1 MITLNRLKRTIA
13 GLLIVLLLLG
23 VAEGEVP
30 CEVPRPEVCTQ
41 EYDPA
46 CGSDGE
52 TYGNGCTACSNA
64 AVEYYTAG
72 ECEAPVEESPEGD
85 GSIPPPELVHPEC
98 PLNMEEV
105 CLCEQ
110 CFCTTPRCIVD
121 ADCTTKVTC
130 AANEVNICQDEV
142 CTCISTDDVDLVD
155 VNDTADWGD
164 DEIPLP
170 LGVECRVQSLES
182 ENIKDYYDK
191 TSRQL
196 CSISEAF
203 STFIGTE
210 PDEMRAR
217 ADYGFSAARPEWSG
231 VLTETEDSLG
241 RAISE
246 TASAEQRLAQHMVRF
261 INTVKVMLNLCGT
274 ADYVCGHEC
283 TLCGGAASGQSP
295 CSCEDESCCNSLV
308 TEDLCGIA
316 PTCSWMP
323 SDASECDGKTDG
335 DKCGNGDGIC
345 CSGKRGAGDANV
357 SMCIIGGMECGD
369 FEGECSNQTDGARC
383 GTAGRCC
390 GERCVE
396 GAFSCDSGTCSLR
409 CAGFSPEECQMFDC
423 SGNNKTTCGETN
435 ETKGICMWKS
445 YDNVPGDDD
454 NDDDGINRCYDNM
467 TCDTDGDSIPD
478 RVDED
483 IDGDGIPNEE
493 DLDIDGDGVP
503 NEEDRLPG
511 DDNDIT
517 SKKLYGIKYR
527 LQRWNQEDGWSNIDE
542 EVECVNECTH
552 ECIWQNT
559 CRNGADLVQC
569 IFGDQNNGQQGDC
582 GCQGRPQNNQVEQIS
597 TEVAPGEGELD
608 FDGDGVRICTDNE
621 TCDSDGDGNLDYEDT
636 DDDNDGI
643 LDDEDDDDDGDGNLD
658 TEDLLFGDDDDFTF
672 TTYKMDDD
680 LDCVLYCG
688 PDFRQCD
695 SDGDGTNIPQDPDD
709 DNDGTSDEDGDLDQ
723 DGDSQGNGCVNIC
736 NLNSTQDLCLPACPK
751 DWESGADQC
760 GQWSGSCMG
769 TINRYYENLYL
780 IEHLG
785 ILVNNEINNIVT
797 YSREN
802 DTLVEMATQDNEI
815 NVTAI
820 SELDLNIDTPVLA
833 AIMDKLSDKV
843 VDQAVAKYVADVVF
857 AFIGRSDEL
866 AGNATMVGELLD
878 EYNAGIEANREAVL
892 ANLANLAKRNCDL
905 SEALQCINGK
915 GAFDNGPGKYGIA
928 ELNNEGFWLDLENN
942 ITTYFDPA
950 ELGQEPPVEKIQ
962 ACNDDVCSTRKEVE
976 SLDDSCDVR
985 VEGEELVLVTESRGL
1000 YKDYVLFVPNYNN
1013 GTLPQELQVKASITG
1028 DGSSVEEKTLVFP
1041 SADAG
1046 NHTISLSLATISYNG
1061 ADLLVRWGADAP
1073 AQIACEEPLSDVCTQ
1088 EYAPV
1093 CGSDGRTHSNG
1104 CTACSTA
1111 GVETY
1116 SPGECG
1122 AITPGTSPEGAIL
1135 EIRIPRGDLP
1145 HVWRVHDVGRLSSV
1159 VKGVDRTV
1167 REDRSRQWARRT
1179 RIASIDGR
1187 RLELEEPYAY
1197 SAFMAG
1203 VFKEACLLSSANV
1216 QMLDEDPTMRP
1227 SKLLDVVAP
1236 LNKIEEV
1243 LPPREDDVLGRLFA
1257 TWGSNVSLPNLI
1269 SFGDPIFSAEDAT
1282 RQDRA
1287 VEETNQMLSHMCVQN
1302 IERGT
1307 GAPPEVPI
1315 PEAFVDTGF
1324 HYNCDS
1330 ITSEEL
1336 CGAAESVAYCIWE
1349 NGTCMNIVTND
1360 ILRIIELDKI
1370 EMDEFTFTMQG
1381 SGIAHDD
1388 LLIYDT
1394 ATYVSP
1400 QCIPAVLMR
1409 LGLGEDMCTS
1419 FEQVAELMMEN
1430 NCTKGG
1436 IIDCLDTEA
1445 TTPRITMRELV
1456 WLVECPLAGVTPG
1469 TGNDGQD
1476 NDGDGAID
1484 EDPQDDLD
1492 NDGDGII
1499 DEDGH
1504 GGDGRDNDG
1513 DGLIDEDWRDGQ
1525 DNDGDGR
1532 IDEDGAGVDG
1542 YNADG
1547 QDNDDDG
1554 LIDEDVW
1561 DGEDNDGDG
1570 LIDEDGWGGDGLD
1583 NDGDGLI
1590 DEDPRNGVDDDND
1603 GRIDEDGAGVD
1614 EHWREEAECDA
1625 YTVEIDEHA
1634 GMSVGVGEKLTYM
1647 VTITDSSEAE
1657 SCKERALRITATSEG
1672 PCGVATVPM
1681 PLQFDLAKGD
1691 VAVKELDVIAYYEEG
1706 QCIIHVVVEDGDRH
1720 SADREFAISLDPSLI
1735 TQECLPGEHLQ
1746 NGACC
1751 VLGETCCR
1759 TSENCASEGSCIGNY
1774 IMPAVCGPD
1783 HYCLTTLDV
1792 DKVEDCTKQGKL
1804 CSEEH
1809 KRCMDP
1815 NELNIRI
1822 DLAVLTI
1829 VRNEYK
1835 KGTEL
1840 ELVADVVDV
1849 NLQHVLGAVV
1859 NVKLVDTV
1867 VGLQESNNLYRGIIA
1882 LDVPGEQEV
1891 VITAKRGEDRDEY
1904 SKTIT
1909 VYELLDFE
1917 IEAVPLAIYRGG
1929 TVSVH
1934 VIPKDTAG
1942 TVLDNVL
1949 VKYFLDADE
1958 VLGGS
1963 TIEIPMGASAGAHG
1977 LKTCIFKKYYKP
1989 GPACVIQG
1997 DYCCKLK
2004 GLVVLTGGFAM
2015 KAVDAEGREKGIFSQ
2030 GEDIIVA
2037 VTTDEDT
2044 EVSCEAGGETKTCT
2058 TAERM
2063 CSVTFAG
2070 ATSGDLEVTCA
2081 AFSMSKVLHVP
2092 VYRSIT
2098 AVTLSQSLAKV
2109 KPGDVISIT
2118 EVRDGTGP
2126 VTEYEAYWTVD
2137 GTVVPGA
2144 QLEVLDE
2151 PGLHDV
2157 ELKVS
2162 ASGYQEHTERYTMD
2176 VEADRSFGVSMLPD
2190 FQSVNPGV
2198 ATTFTVRVTNDGNV
2212 KQLFT
2217 LKVDSAEVFAEKSE
2231 LEIEASE
2238 SADIKLVMTKDAV
2251 GVFDVGATVL
2261 GVEQQK
2267 HVSGQLEV
2275 STEEKR
2281 GVKIAMVQ
2289 KETEV
2294 EAGTSVS
2301 IGFEIWNTGNVA
2313 DTFVVSTDGIQLK
2326 DVDMSLGSNANDKQV
2341 FPVLL
2346 SKAGTYAFTFTVTS
2360 KSDPSIKDEVKGS
2373 LMAYSY
2379 DYAISPEGLVI
2390 EGQINERKE
2399 FEFTLE
2405 NKGQKSNTFS
2415 FSSSGTDL
2423 VFEKTFLTLGPGEKK
2438 LIKGRKTVK
2447 ADAVDTITVVDKV
2460 KSAEKSATLKS
2471 ALVQAFTLDLDKEEL
2486 QMVRGSKG
2494 EFTITVENKLD
2505 EALTL
2510 DIQLSAPGGK
2520 ELAWITKT
2528 ITVAAKDTGQE
2539 ANEITIADDADL
2551 GEFSIAVV
2559 ARKGEEVRSKELTIR
2574 VVPDIGAI
2582 QDEINAF
2589 LSDMGGIEEAISLLE
2604 RQGIDPVS
2612 AKTAF
2617 KVTKMSS
2624 MEVDEEFKNGRYDIA
2639 TTKLLKARDSLKKT
2653 KDELDN
2659 ARLLAGAKGYT
2670 GTSYVLP
2677 AIVLVLVAAGAFA
2690 ANKKGLLG
2698 K

>member
-1 MITLNRLKRTIA
+1 LKRTIA

-23 VAEGEVP
+23 VAEGEVA
-30 CEVPRPEVCTQ
+30 CEIPRPDICTQ
-41 EYDPA
+41 EYDPV

-52 TYGNGCTACSNA
+52 VYGNGCTACSNT

-72 ECEAPVEESPEGD
+72 ECDAPVGGTPEED
-85 GSIPPPELVHPEC
+85 ASIPPPELVHPEC
-98 PLNMEEV
+98 PQNMEEV
-105 CLCEQ
+105 CLCDQ
-110 CFCTTPRCIVD
+110 CFCTTPRCVVD

-130 AANEVNICQDEV
+130 AANEVDICQDEV

-203 STFIGTE
+203 SNFIGTE

-217 ADYGFSAARPEWSG
+217 ADYGFSAERPEWSG
-231 VLTETEDSLG
+231 VFTETEDSLG

-246 TASAEQRLAQHMVRF
+246 TASAEHRLAQHMVRF

-308 TEDLCGIA
+308 TEDMCSVA
-316 PTCSWMP
+316 TTCSWNP
-323 SDASECDGKTDG
+323 SDAGECDDKADG
-335 DKCGNGDGIC
+335 DKCSNGNGIC
-345 CSGKRGAGDANV
+345 CAGKKGASDTNV
-357 SMCIIGGMECGD
+357 SMCIIGGIECGD
-369 FEGECSNQTDGARC
+369 FEDECSDQTDGARC

-390 GERCVE
+390 GKRCVE
-396 GAFSCDSGTCSLR
+396 GAFSCDAGTCSLS
-409 CAGFSPEECQMFDC
+409 CGSFDSDKCQNFDC

-435 ETKGICMWKS
+435 DTKGICMWKS

-454 NDDDGINRCYDNM
+454 NDGDGINRCYDNM
-467 TCDTDGDSIPD
+467 TCDADGDSIPD

-493 DLDIDGDGVP
+493 DLDVDGDGVP

-511 DDNDIT
+511 DDNDVT
-517 SKKLYGIKYR
+517 SKKLYGIKYS
-527 LQRWNQEDGWSNIDE
+527 LQRWDEEDGWSNIDE

-569 IFGDQNNGQQGDC
+569 IFGDQNDGQQGDC
-582 GCQGRPQNNQVEQIS
+582 DCQGRPQDSQVEQIS
-597 TEVAPGEGELD
+597 TEVTPGEGELD
-608 FDGDGVRICTDNE
+608 FDGDGVRICIDNE
-621 TCDSDGDGNLDYEDT
+621 TCDSDGDGNLDYEDE
-636 DDDNDGI
+636 DDDNDGTVDV
-643 LDDEDDDDDGDGNLD
+643 LDEDDDGDGNLD

-672 TTYKMDDD
+672 TSYKMDDD
-680 LDCVLYCG
+680 LDCILTCG

-695 SDGDGTNIPQDPDD
+695 SDGDGINIPQDPDD
-709 DNDGTSDEDGDLDQ
+709 DDDGISDDAGDLDQ

-736 NLNSTQDLCLPACPK
+736 NLNTTQDQCLPACPK
-751 DWESGADQC
+751 SWESGADQC
-760 GQWSGSCMG
+760 GEWSGSCMG

-820 SELDLNIDTPVLA
+820 SELDINMDTPVLA
-833 AIMDKLSDKV
+833 AIMDKLADKV
-843 VDQAVAKYVADVVF
+843 VDEAVAKYVADVVF

-892 ANLANLAKRNCDL
+892 ANLANLAERNCDL
-905 SEALQCINGK
+905 SEALQCFEGK
-915 GAFDNGPGKYGIA
+915 SAFDSGPGEYGIA

-950 ELGQEPPVEKIQ
+950 ELGQEPPVEMIQ
-962 ACNDDVCSTRKEVE
+962 ACNDDACSTRKEVE
-976 SLDDSCDVR
+976 SLDDASDVR

-1028 DGSSVEEKTLVFP
+1028 GGSSVEEKTLVFP
-1041 SADAG
+1041 SADAA

-1061 ADLLVRWGADAP
+1061 ADLLVRWGVDAP
-1073 AQIACEEPLSDVCTQ
+1073 AQIACEEPISDVCTQ

-1135 EIRIPRGDLP
+1135 EIRITRGDLP

-1159 VKGVDRTV
+1159 VKGVDRSV
-1167 REDRSRQWARRT
+1167 REDRARQWARRT

-1187 RLELEEPYAY
+1187 RIELEEPYAY

-1243 LPPREDDVLGRLFA
+1243 LPPREDDILGRLFA

-1269 SFGDPIFSAEDAT
+1269 SFGDPIFSAEDAV

-1307 GAPPEVPI
+1307 GAPPEEPI

-1336 CGAAESVAYCIWE
+1336 CGAAESVAYCTWE

-1360 ILRIIELDKI
+1360 ILRIIELDRI
-1370 EMDEFTFTMQG
+1370 ELDEFTFTMQG

-1400 QCIPAVLMR
+1400 QCVPAVLMR

-1419 FEQVAELMMEN
+1419 FEQLAELMMEN

-1456 WLVECPLAGVTPG
+1456 WLVECPLAGVTSG
-1469 TGNDGQD
+1469 TGNDGLD

-1492 NDGDGII
+1492 NDGDGLI

-1504 GGDGRDNDG
+1504 GGDGKDNDG

-1532 IDEDGAGVDG
+1532 IDEDGAGIDD

-1561 DGEDNDGDG
+1561 DGQDNDNDG

-1590 DEDPRNGVDDDND
+1590 DEDPRNDVDDDGD

-1625 YTVEIDEHA
+1625 YTVEIEEHA
-1634 GMSVGVGEKLTYM
+1634 GMSVGVGEKLTYI
-1647 VTITDSSEAE
+1647 VTITDTSEAE
-1657 SCKERALRITATSEG
+1657 SCKERIIRITATSEG

-1681 PLQFDLAKGD
+1681 PLQFDLVKGD

-1706 QCIIHVVVEDGDRH
+1706 QCIIHVVVEDGGRH

-1759 TSENCASEGSCIGNY
+1759 TSEDCATEGTCIGNY
-1774 IMPAVCGPD
+1774 FMPAVCGPD

-1792 DKVEDCTKQGKL
+1792 DKVEDCTKQSKL

-1849 NLQHVLGAVV
+1849 NLQHVLGAVI
-1859 NVKLVDTV
+1859 NVKLGDTV

-1882 LDVPGEQEV
+1882 LDVPGEQEL

-1917 IEAVPLAIYRGG
+1917 IEAEPLAIYRGG

-1942 TVLDNVL
+1942 TVLENVL
-1949 VKYFLDADE
+1949 VKYFLDAEE

-1963 TIEIPMGASAGAHG
+1963 TIEIPMEASAGAHG

-2015 KAVDAEGREKGIFSQ
+2015 KAVDAEGREKGIFSH

-2058 TAERM
+2058 TAERT

-2070 ATSGDLEVTCA
+2070 ATSGDLEVTCS

-2092 VYRSIT
+2092 VYSSIT
-2098 AVTLSQSLAKV
+2098 TVTLSQSLAKV

-2118 EVRDGTGP
+2118 EVRDAAGS

-2151 PGLHDV
+2151 PGLHDI

-2162 ASGYQEHTERYTMD
+2162 ASGYQEYSERYTMD
-2176 VEADRSFGVSMLPD
+2176 VEADRSFSVSMLPD

-2198 ATTFTVRVTNDGNV
+2198 AATFTIRVTNDGNV

-2238 SADIKLVMTKDAV
+2238 STDIKLVMTKDAV
-2251 GVFDVGATVL
+2251 GVFDIGATVL

-2275 STEEKR
+2275 ATEEKR
-2281 GVKIAMVQ
+2281 GVKIALVQ

-2313 DTFVVSTDGIQLK
+2313 DTYVVSTDGIQLK
-2326 DVDMSLGSNANDKQV
+2326 DVDMSLGSNAKQV

-2360 KSDPSIKDEVKGS
+2360 KSDPSIKDEVEGS

-2379 DYAISPEGLVI
+2379 DYAINPEELLI
-2390 EGQINERKE
+2390 EGQINERME

-2438 LIKGRKTVK
+2438 PIKGRKTVK

-2460 KSAEKSATLKS
+2460 KSTEKSATLKS
-2471 ALVQAFTLDLDKEEL
+2471 SLVQAFTLDLDKGEL
-2486 QMVRGSKG
+2486 QMVRGGKG

-2539 ANEITIADDADL
+2539 ANEITIADDAEL

-2589 LSDMGGIEEAISLLE
+2589 ISDMGGIEEAISLLE

-2653 KDELDN
+2653 KNELDN

-2690 ANKKGLLG
+2690 VNKKGLLG